1 MLCAGHGAQTPDPT
15 GHERDYKNETICPTD
30 FHRWKGKTGHIEDD
44 VINRILVNP
53 LPEGV
58 RLHALIDSCHSGTC
72 MDLRHIA
79 SVDRAT
85 QRIEWKDEGECPC
98 ASCSL

>member
-1 MLCAGHGAQTPDPT
+1 MLCAVQGTADRSMTT
-15 GHERDYKNETICPTD
+15 A
-30 FHRWKGKTGHIEDD
+30 GKSSMACIDNQARIVDHD
-44 VINRILVNP
+44 INRILVGP
-53 LPEGV
+53 LKKGV